1 MRVRQAEQQSP
12 SATPP
17 AYCKSHSVVCSTD
30 PGARALSCK
39 GVHLPTYYPA
49 DLEAGLTARAR
60 IKMRMGTVKNSTS
73 FPCEEEEDFF
83 KGSVWVASEL
93 RDGADT
99 Q

>member
-1 MRVRQAEQQSP
+1 MYILIHCQRAQRR
-12 SATPP
+12 
-17 AYCKSHSVVCSTD
+17 HSVVYSTY

-60 IKMRMGTVKNSTS
+60 IKMRMGTVKNSTA

-83 KGSVWVASEL
+83 IKVQCGWRANYATELTHSKSVF
-93 RDGADT
+93 
-99 Q
+99 